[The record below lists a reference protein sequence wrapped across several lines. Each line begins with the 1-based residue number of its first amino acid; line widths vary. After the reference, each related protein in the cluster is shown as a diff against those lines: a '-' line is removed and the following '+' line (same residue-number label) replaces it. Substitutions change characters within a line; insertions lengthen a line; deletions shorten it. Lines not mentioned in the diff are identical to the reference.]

1 MNPSQNSLGA
11 VQPDVRYAVLGAGG
25 FVGAALV
32 ERIYRAGAQVAPLIR
47 RIGTGGA
54 LLARFGLPQRI
65 ANVMD
70 RESLKAA
77 FAGTDIV
84 FHCVTGDRAAIVQ
97 GLENSLAASQAAR
110 VRRFLYLSSA
120 IVHGFQP
127 KAAVNEVSPFDP
139 PSWSEY
145 AKNKTAAEK
154 IIGNWRGGP
163 EIVVLRPS
171 IVYGPRG
178 RDWSEIPA
186 RQIAAGTAYL
196 VDQGR
201 GYMNEIHIAHLLDAM
216 LLAAHHP
223 VAANQ
228 AYVLQDGIGRTWQ
241 DYYRSLCELLG
252 VEFST
257 LTAFS
262 LEDVTRNA
270 SRFLHFQRWVKN
282 APGVLRSAVWHDPL
296 KTWLKQA
303 PGFESLRPL
312 ASASPVQTASNGG
325 ASQAPAIVPDLGIAL
340 LHTFPQPLDDQKIRK
355 ELGFAPRLSLP
366 QTLESLSRWYRFIG
380 LVR

>member
-1 MNPSQNSLGA
+1 M
-11 VQPDVRYAVLGAGG
+11 
-25 FVGAALV
+25 V
-32 ERIYRAGAQVAPLIR
+32 ERLYRAGAQVAPLIR

-54 LLARFGLPQRI
+54 LLARFGLPQRL

-70 RESLKAA
+70 QDSLKAA

-97 GLENSLAASQAAR
+97 GLENSLAVARAAG
-110 VRRFLYLSSA
+110 VRRFVCLSSA
-120 IVHGFQP
+120 VVHGFHP
-127 KAAVNEVSPFDP
+127 KAVVNEISPFDP

-154 IIGNWRGGP
+154 IISNWRGGP

-171 IVYGPRG
+171 IIYGPRG
-178 RDWSEIPA
+178 RDWSETPA

-201 GYMNEIHIAHLLDAM
+201 GHMNEIHIAHLLDAM

-223 VAANQ
+223 AAANQ
-228 AYVLQDGIGRTWQ
+228 TYVLQDGFGRTWQ
-241 DYYRSLCELLG
+241 DYYRALCELLG

-257 LTAFS
+257 LAAFS
-262 LEDVTRNA
+262 LQDVTRSA
-270 SRFLHFQRWVKN
+270 SKFLHFQNWVKG
-282 APGVLRSAVWHDPL
+282 APSVLRSAVWHDPL
-296 KTWLKQA
+296 KAWLKQG
-303 PGFESLRPL
+303 PGFESLRRL
-312 ASASPVQTASNGG
+312 ASARPVQTASNGSSG
-325 ASQAPAIVPDLGIAL
+325 QAPAIVPDLGIAL
-340 LHTFPQPLDDQKIRK
+340 LHTFPQPLDDRKIRK

-366 QTLESLSRWYRFIG
+366 QTLESLSRWYRFVG